1 MASRRRVELE
11 LLAILACATGAAV
24 FAQESPPPISEPAAE
39 AVKPATQ
46 RPAGQ
51 AIEEIVVTARKTE
64 ENLQDVPV
72 SVTALSAEGL
82 EQTSTFEMRELG
94 LRMPNMTVQHGPAQ
108 PTALTFQIRGQ
119 VQNDILGTLDPSI
132 GFYDDGVYVARPH
145 GANASF
151 VDVKS
156 VQVLRGPQ
164 GTLFGRNTTG
174 GAVLLSTNDPD
185 LESLSGS
192 LSALGGSFGRRK
204 FAGVFNLPVVK
215 ETLGLRVV
223 AETLD
228 TNGFAFDETNQRK
241 VGTEAH
247 DLLRA
252 KILYKPLDG
261 LSVLVGGQYIRAD
274 FLGYPVQPVFALKP
288 TQARQPG
295 VCCLASL
302 NATVGGVD
310 YDRYVLGDP
319 DRVDYDPG
327 LVPTSKITVKSL
339 TLMPVWDL
347 PWVTVKLIAGLR
359 RNEKAGNR
367 IDIDASP
374 SKIVDTLQANA
385 NRQQSYELQFT
396 GTWLTD
402 RLKWA
407 AGAVY
412 FDEKG
417 EERMFTPA
425 LTSLDP
431 LGLIQPIVT
440 PGDMD
445 NESVGGYAQATYE
458 FLPKLRISAGI
469 RHTRDEKKLVL
480 RAMMGSM
487 CAVPQDL
494 RDPGTAC
501 QATFDDSFGN
511 TSYLAGADYRLL
523 ENASVV
529 DALLVYFSV
538 TTGYRAGGQNLRGTS
553 DATLTPFKP
562 ETLTQFEAGFKSEL
576 FDRRVRFNGAGFHT
590 LYNDVQQTVI
600 VASNSVLPATVVTNA
615 AKAKITGAEIE
626 VAALPPVEGVE
637 LGGSVGVTLPRY
649 DEFRDAGGDRSN
661 EKFIL
666 VPKLSY
672 ALSAAYTREVFGVPW
687 LNRADWSWKSETPY
701 GQGEMRYFRNQ
712 GFDLEPVVNQPP
724 TGNLNVRSALTFADR
739 FEVGFYGK
747 NLTDER
753 TFATIVLGGGPDFV
767 TRLYNNPPREFGG
780 DVTYRF

>member
-1 MASRRRVELE
+1 MLGGR
-11 LLAILACATGAAV
+11 LAAAV
-24 FAQESPPPISEPAAE
+24 FGVMVIAVCTAASALAQESAE
-39 AVKPATQ
+39 APN
-46 RPAGQ
+46 PAGAKQ
-51 AIEEIVVTARKTE
+51 RTAPAIEEIVVTARKTE
-64 ENLQDVPV
+64 ENIQDVPV
-72 SVTALSAEGL
+72 SVTAISAQGL
-82 EQTSTFEMRELG
+82 EQTSTFEMKELG
-94 LRMPNMTVQHGPAQ
+94 LRVPNMTIQEGPAQ

-119 VQNDILGTLDPSI
+119 VQNDILGTLDPSV

-151 VDVKS
+151 VDVKN

-185 LESLSGS
+185 FEGVSGS
-192 LSALGGSFGRRK
+192 VSATGGSFGRRK
-204 FAGVFNLPVVK
+204 FSGVLNLPVWK
-215 ETLGLRVV
+215 DTLGVRLVG
-223 AETLD
+223 EKLD
-228 TNGFAFDETNQRK
+228 TDGFAFDEINRRK
-241 VGTEAH
+241 VGTEQH

-252 KILYKPLDG
+252 KILYKPFEG
-261 LSVLVGGQYIRAD
+261 LSFMLGGQYIHAD
-274 FLGYPVQPVFALKP
+274 FLGTPVQPVFALKP
-288 TQARQPG
+288 QQAKQVG

-302 NATVGGVD
+302 NATASGVD
-310 YDRYVLGDP
+310 YDRYILGDP
-319 DRVDYDPG
+319 DRVDYDAG
-327 LVPTSKITVKSL
+327 LKPTSTITVKSL
-339 TLMPVWDL
+339 TFTPVWEL
-347 PWVTVKLIAGLR
+347 PWATIKLIAGLR
-359 RNEKAGNR
+359 RNEHVGNR
-367 IDIDASP
+367 IDIDATP
-374 SKIVDTLQANA
+374 SKIVDTLQANS

-396 GTWLTD
+396 GAWLAD

-445 NESVGGYAQATYE
+445 NDSVGGYGQATYE
-458 FLPKLRISAGI
+458 LLPKLRVSGGV
-469 RHTRDEKKLVL
+469 RHTRDGKKLVL

-494 RDPGTAC
+494 RDDGTSC
-501 QATFDDSFGN
+501 KATFDDSFSN
-511 TSYLAGADYRLL
+511 TSYLLGTDYRLL
-523 ENASVV
+523 ENTPLV
-529 DALLVYFSV
+529 DDMLVYFSV

-562 ETLTQFEAGFKSEL
+562 ETLTQFEGGFKSEL

-590 LYNDVQQTVI
+590 LYNDVQQTII

-615 AKAKITGAEIE
+615 AKARITGAEIE
-626 VAALPPVEGVE
+626 LSALPPVSGVE

-649 DEFRDAGGDRSN
+649 LEFRDAGGDRSN

-672 ALSAAYTREVFGVPW
+672 ALSGAYTREVFGVPW
-687 LNRADWSWKSETPY
+687 LNRVDWSWRSETPY
-701 GQGEMRYFRNQ
+701 AQGEMRYFRSQ
-712 GFDLEPVVNQPP
+712 GFDLEHLVNQPP
-724 TGNLNVRSALTFADR
+724 TGNLNFRSALSFAR
-739 FEVGFYGK
+739 GFEVGFFGK

-753 TFATIVLGGGPDFV
+753 TFGTIVLGGGPDFV
-767 TRLYNNPPREFGG
+767 TRLYNNAPRELGG
-780 DVTYRF
+780 DVTVRF